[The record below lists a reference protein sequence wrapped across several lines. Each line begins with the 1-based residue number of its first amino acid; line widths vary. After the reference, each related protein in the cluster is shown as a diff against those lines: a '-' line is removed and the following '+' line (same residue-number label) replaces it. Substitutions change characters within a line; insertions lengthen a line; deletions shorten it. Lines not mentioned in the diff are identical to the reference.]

1 MSEILGGFCRDLLE
15 ELEQGIRLDPE
26 TVAARFVSCFGVS
39 AFPTL
44 DELTDL
50 ASRTGLGEVLE
61 GKQMDGLR
69 GAHIGQPGGEY
80 HIYYRDDLWEGSKAQ
95 TLAHEI
101 YEIIL
106 EHMGVKDSGGPPDP
120 LVCLQAERFAVA
132 VLMQPG
138 VFAPC
143 AQASGLN
150 VVALHE
156 RFGSS
161 YVSAALRLAEVVRH
175 PPLMVVLYGHSE
187 KGNPALWP
195 AGDDLAWLRAKVVKR
210 TRGFRAR
217 RSRLMGVGGAGCPT
231 RTGPSR
237 PAPWRSW
244 PPGAVR
250 RSTPKKTAWPSLPR
264 PWSGRGGWPRWR
276 WWPCPASTALRWPHL
291 DQPGRTAD
299 NNSKTTPY
307 HNRQKKAM
315 PPRRKSRTITFSLP
329 PDMYEEVQ
337 GVKDEEGRDMSELVR
352 EALRLYME
360 DRELRREQR
369 PGTAALPTE

>member
-1 MSEILGGFCRDLLE
+1 MSEILGGFCRDLLD

-39 AFPTL
+39 AIPTL

-50 ASRTGLGEVLE
+50 ANRTGLGTVLK

-106 EHMGVKDSGGPPDP
+106 ENMGLKDSGGPPDP

-138 VFAPC
+138 IFAPC
-143 AQASGLN
+143 AQATGLD

-156 RFGSS
+156 RFGSA
-161 YVSAALRLAEVVRH
+161 YASAALRLAEVVRD
-175 PPLMVVLYGHSE
+175 PPLMVVLYQRTERGD
-187 KGNPALWP
+187 PALWP
-195 AGDDLAWLRAKVVKR
+195 IGDDLAMLQAKVVKR

-217 RSRLMGVGGAGCPT
+217 RSQLMGGWRGGMPHKDRAV
-231 RTGPSR
+231 
-237 PAPWRSW
+237 
-244 PPGAVR
+244 PPGSLAELAARSGETEYAETDGLAAVAAPVIWKERLAKVAVVAVPWEHR
-250 RSTPKKTAWPSLPR
+250 RALTAQLGRQGCLPN
-264 PWSGRGGWPRWR
+264 SHNSPRVE
-276 WWPCPASTALRWPHL
+276 
-291 DQPGRTAD
+291 PGFATG
-299 NNSKTTPY
+299 Y
-307 HNRQKKAM
+307 W
-315 PPRRKSRTITFSLP
+315 
-329 PDMYEEVQ
+329 
-337 GVKDEEGRDMSELVR
+337 R
-352 EALRLYME
+352 EATYA
-360 DRELRREQR
+360 
-369 PGTAALPTE
+369 P

>member
-1 MSEILGGFCRDLLE
+1 MSETLGGFCRDLLE
-15 ELEQGIRLDPE
+15 DHEQGIRLDPE

-39 AFPTL
+39 AIPTL

-50 ASRTGLGEVLE
+50 ARRTGLGEVLE
-61 GKQMDGLR
+61 GKNMDGLR

-120 LVCLQAERFAVA
+120 LVCLQAERFAVS

-143 AQASGLN
+143 AQASGLD
-150 VVALHE
+150 VVALHD

-161 YVSAALRLAEVVRH
+161 YISAALRLAEVVRR

-187 KGNPALWP
+187 KGDPALWP
-195 AGDDLAWLRAKVVKR
+195 MGEDLARLRAKVVKR

-217 RSRLMGVGGAGCPT
+217 RSQLMGGWRGGMPHKDRAI
-231 RTGPSR
+231 
-237 PAPWRSW
+237 
-244 PPGAVR
+244 PPGSLAELAAQRGETECAEADGIAAVA
-250 RSTPKKTAWPSLPR
+250 TPVVWK
-264 PWSGRGGWPRWR
+264 GRL
-276 WWPCPASTALRWPHL
+276 AKVAVVAV
-291 DQPGRTAD
+291 PGED
-299 NNSKTTPY
+299 
-307 HNRQKKAM
+307 
-315 PPRRKSRTITFSLP
+315 
-329 PDMYEEVQ
+329 
-337 GVKDEEGRDMSELVR
+337 R
-352 EALRLYME
+352 EALEPQLGRQGWRPDTRNSRITALA
-360 DRELRREQR
+360 QR
-369 PGTAALPTE
+369 